1 MGQVYR
7 EVEFREVLEV
17 LTRRG
22 YGVNHNRAYSLQLT
36 KKDPTRIRRD
46 KRPEVILLI
55 GITAKD
61 FSNVLLRN
69 DSPEAAADEFEA
81 ISLGHKVGSEPPQQS
96 AIPNGLDADTM
107 AKLVDNR
114 TENKA
119 VAIRSEVAAQLA
131 EMKSLADEMRE
142 AIAALRSAAPVAAE
156 PKKGRGRPKGS
167 KNKPKEPEVE
177 PQIPDFGPPPPKSRW
192 FEKE

>member
-46 KRPEVILLI
+46 KRPEVMLLV
-55 GITAKD
+55 GVTAKD
-61 FSNVLLRN
+61 LSNVLLRH
-69 DSPEAAADEFEA
+69 DSPESAADELEA
-81 ISLGHKVGSEPPQQS
+81 LALGHKVGTEPPQQG
-96 AIPNGLDADTM
+96 AVQNGMDADTM
-107 AKLVDNR
+107 ARLVDNR

-119 VAIRSEVAAQLA
+119 VAIRTEVASQLA

-142 AIAALRSAAPVAAE
+142 AISALKNIAPAAPQ
-156 PKKGRGRPKGS
+156 KRRGRPKGS
-167 KNKPKEPEVE
+167 KNKPKEPEGEAMV
-177 PQIPDFGPPPPKSRW
+177 PDFGPPPAKTKW